1 MYQTHHNLIILF
13 PVNLPIEHF
22 INNKKSYFEI
32 WFKYLSN
39 LDFTR
44 EYFSK
49 ILINFVSD
57 LFIANIISKLV
68 KWKAEWDKRFNS
80 QNP

>member
-1 MYQTHHNLIILF
+1 MYQTHHSLIILY

-22 INNKKSYFEI
+22 INNKNSYFEI